1 MENSMTFTYKYS
13 ASVNKEVA
21 EIRKKYIP
29 QEESALEELRRLDH
43 QVQNAG
49 LTASLVVGLLGGLL
63 FGIAMC
69 MSMEV
74 IGGGMVFGILIG
86 IIGMAGMLA
95 AYPVYRYLSKTAK
108 AELTPRIL
116 LLIDELD
123 NKKN

>member
-29 QEESALEELRRLDH
+29 QEESALEELKRLDR
-43 QVQNAG
+43 QVQTAG

-74 IGGGMVFGILIG
+74 IGGGMVFSILIG

>member
-29 QEESALEELRRLDH
+29 QEESALEELKRLDH
-43 QVQNAG
+43 QVQTAG

-69 MSMEV
+69 MSTEV

-95 AYPVYRYLSKTAK
+95 AYPVYRYLSTTAK